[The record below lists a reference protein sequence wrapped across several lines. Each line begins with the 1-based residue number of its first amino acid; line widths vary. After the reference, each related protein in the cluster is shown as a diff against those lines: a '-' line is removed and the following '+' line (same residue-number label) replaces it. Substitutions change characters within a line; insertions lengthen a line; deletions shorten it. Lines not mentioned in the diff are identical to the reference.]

1 MGGNMKAIGCIS
13 KTEDDGKTLCS
24 DCSFADDPADNDSQG
39 CKDFR
44 KVIGGRLYYR

>member
-1 MGGNMKAIGCIS
+1 MKAIGCIS